1 MAETRISAALFQHA
15 QRVIPGGVNSPVRAW
30 QAVGGE
36 PLFLRRGKGAR
47 VWDVDGREF
56 IDFVGSWGPLILGHA
71 HPRVVRAI
79 QETARDGTSFGAPTA
94 GEVELAEILSQA
106 LPSVDLVRLTSS
118 GTEACMTALRL
129 ARAYTGRNLVIKFDG
144 CYHGHGDAF
153 LVRAGS
159 GATTLAIPDSAGVPP
174 QTASATLVAPF
185 NDAEAVAALF
195 ASHAQEIA
203 AVFVEPVVGNSGV
216 IPPGADFLPRLR
228 ELCSTHGALLVFDE
242 VITGFRVA
250 WGGAQCVYGVGP
262 DLTCLGKVIG
272 GGLPLAAVAGRR
284 EIMELLAPLG
294 PVYQAGTLSG
304 NPLAVAAGLA
314 TLRELN
320 RPDTYEYLDRLGAA
334 LEQGLR
340 EALAA
345 AGVPGCVN
353 RVGSMWTLFFG
364 ITSVQSAEEARR
376 CDRDAFRR
384 WFHAMLE
391 QGVYLPPSPFEAAF
405 LSLAHTEAD
414 IDRTLVAARR
424 ALGQLR
430 P

>member
-1 MAETRISAALFQHA
+1 M
-15 QRVIPGGVNSPVRAW
+15 
-30 QAVGGE
+30 
-36 PLFLRRGKGAR
+36 
-47 VWDVDGREF
+47 WDVDGREF

-79 QETARDGTSFGAPTA
+79 QEAARDGTSFGAPTA
-94 GEVELAEILSQA
+94 GEVELAELLSQA

-144 CYHGHGDAF
+144 CYHGHADAF

-159 GATTLAIPDSAGVPP
+159 GAATLAIPDSAGVPP
-174 QTASATLVAPF
+174 HTASATLVAPF

-195 ASHAQEIA
+195 ASHAQDIA

-216 IPPGADFLPRLR
+216 IPPRADFLLKLR
-228 ELCSTHGALLVFDE
+228 ELCSAHGALLVFDE

-272 GGLPLAAVAGRR
+272 GGLPLAAVGGRR

-314 TLRELN
+314 TLHELN
-320 RPDTYEYLDRLGAA
+320 RPDTYEYLDRLGSA

-340 EALAA
+340 EALTT
-345 AGVPGCVN
+345 AGVPGCIN
-353 RVGSMWTLFFG
+353 RVGSMWTVFFG
-364 ITSVQSAEEARR
+364 VTRVQSAGDARG
-376 CDRDAFRR
+376 CDRGAFRR

-391 QGVYLPPSPFEAAF
+391 QGMYLPPSPFEAAF

-414 IDRTLVAARR
+414 VDRTLAAARK
-424 ALGQLR
+424 ALGQLA